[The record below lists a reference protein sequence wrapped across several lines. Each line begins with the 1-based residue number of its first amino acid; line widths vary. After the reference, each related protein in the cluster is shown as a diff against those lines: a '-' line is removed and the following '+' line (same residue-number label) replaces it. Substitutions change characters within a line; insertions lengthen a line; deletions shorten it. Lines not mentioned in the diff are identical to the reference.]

1 VTRLRLYDEKS
12 GDRPIAETADPDEIA
27 ETLKR
32 AGVRFERWEASRSVA
47 AGDDQ
52 AAILEAYR
60 ADVDRLMREGGYR
73 TADVVSLG
81 PDHPQRAELRQ
92 KFLEEHTHSEDE
104 VRFFVAGRGLFSL
117 RIDGHVYEV
126 LCEAGDLLGVP
137 SGTRHWFDMGPR
149 PSFAAIRLF
158 IDPAGWVASFTGDPI
173 ANRFPRLE

>member
-1 VTRLRLYDEKS
+1 MTRLRTFDEEH
-12 GDRPIAETADPDEIA
+12 GERPLAETTDPDEIA
-27 ETLKR
+27 QALR
-32 AGVRFERWEASRSVA
+32 RVGIRFERWEASAPVA
-47 AGDDQ
+47 PGDEQ

-60 ADVDRLMREGGYR
+60 ADLDRLMQEGGYR

-117 RIDGHVYEV
+117 RVDGRVYEV

-137 SGTRHWFDMGPR
+137 AGTRHWFDMGPR

-173 ANRFPRLE
+173 AGRFPRLE